1 VTELDLARIQG
12 FVVRGYRLPLAGFIF
27 LRIDDPARAA
37 AWISEITSEVLTAA
51 PWSQKPDSGV
61 NIAFSNAGL
70 TALQLPSATL
80 GSFPEEFRQGMAARA
95 SVLGDEGDSAPAH
108 WEAPLGTQDVH
119 VLVMISAANPAALN
133 AHDQRVRDSIQ
144 RAGGLTVLDDQLGC
158 ALPENREHFGYAD
171 GFAQPDIEGAGLP
184 SQPGDGAPLRD
195 GRWRPIRAGEFI
207 LGYPDEENV
216 EPRAPTPDQLGTNGS
231 FLVYRKLR
239 QDVAAF
245 RAELAHA
252 AGLFPGGE
260 ELLAAKILGRW
271 RDGTPI
277 DLSPDHPDPAIVADD
292 QRVNAFSYATD
303 GDGMRCPIGAHVR
316 RANPRDSLPFEGKL
330 VNRHRL
336 VRRGIPYG
344 EPLPRGAED
353 DGKDRGVIFM
363 CLQASIARQFEF
375 IQSQWMNR
383 GNAFTLGEDQDVLV
397 GPQDGPGPH
406 KLTVPGNP
414 PFFVGP
420 LQRAVTVKGGE
431 YFFVPGI
438 NGLEFLASAA
448 ASAGGV

>member
-1 VTELDLARIQG
+1 MTELDLQRIQG
-12 FVVRGYRLPLAGFIF
+12 FAVRGYRLPLAGFIF

-37 AWISEITSEVLTAA
+37 AWISEITTDVLTAA

-61 NIAFSNAGL
+61 NVAFSHAGL
-70 TALQLPSATL
+70 AALQLPSATL
-80 GSFPEEFRQGMAARA
+80 ASFPEEFREGMAARA
-95 SVLGDEGDSAPAH
+95 SLLGDEGDSAPVN
-108 WEAPLGTQDVH
+108 WEAPLGTHDIH
-119 VLVMISAANPAALN
+119 VLVMISAAHQPALS
-133 AHDQRVRDSIQ
+133 AHDQRIRDSIE
-144 RAGGLTVLDDQLGC
+144 RAGGLTIVYDQLGNV
-158 ALPENREHFGYAD
+158 LPENREHFGYAD

-184 SQPGDGAPLRD
+184 SLPGDGAPLRD
-195 GRWRPIRAGEFI
+195 GNWRPIRPGEFI

-216 EPRAPTPDQLGTNGS
+216 EPQAPTPDELATNGS
-231 FLVYRKLR
+231 FLVYRKLHEN
-239 QDVAAF
+239 VAAF
-245 RAELAHA
+245 RAELARA
-252 AGLFPGGE
+252 AELFPGGE

-277 DLSPDHPDPAIVADD
+277 DLSPERPDPAIVADA
-292 QRVNAFSYATD
+292 QRNNAFSYATD
-303 GDGMRCPIGAHVR
+303 GDGLRCPIGAHVR

-344 EPLPRGAED
+344 DRLPEGAED

-363 CLQASIARQFEF
+363 CLQSSIARQFEF

-397 GPQDGPGPH
+397 GPQDGPGPQ
-406 KLTVPGNP
+406 KMTVHGNP

-420 LQRAVTVKGGE
+420 LQRVVTVRGGE

-438 NGLEFLASAA
+438 NGLEFLASV
-448 ASAGGV
+448 AGSTEA